1 MSWLCWNVHGLG
13 NLHTLRELEVV
24 TRAQDPAAM
33 FLAEMWAEEARLHR
47 LCFNMKFDHC
57 WVGPSAGKTR
67 CLVLLWKNSVH
78 VEVVSSS
85 PNHINTLVGVNP
97 VDQWRFTRVYGYANS
112 TRKQETWSLLCCLHH
127 KYTFPWLC
135 AGDFNELLWSHEKLG
150 LGPRQDSKMKEFRDV
165 LDECGLMDLGYTRDK
180 FTWKGKR
187 ADGLDLERLD
197 RAIASNE
204 WFSHFPGTKVQH
216 LLTHSSDHK
225 AILIKL
231 GGITPCLNRPFKFE
245 QMWLREGVVI
255 RWLRCGAHLPRMQ
268 IFFRLPEKLK
278 LVVKSSLLGVFS
290 LLAILNIKL
299 KR

>member
-1 MSWLCWNVHGLG
+1 MSWLCWNVRGLG

-112 TRKQETWSLLCCLHH
+112 TRKQEPGLFFAAYTISTLSLG
-127 KYTFPWLC
+127 YAPVISTSF
-135 AGDFNELLWSHEKLG
+135 FG
-150 LGPRQDSKMKEFRDV
+150 LMKSLALV
-165 LDECGLMDLGYTRDK
+165 LDRIV
-180 FTWKGKR
+180 R
-187 ADGLDLERLD
+187 
-197 RAIASNE
+197 
-204 WFSHFPGTKVQH
+204 
-216 LLTHSSDHK
+216 
-225 AILIKL
+225 
-231 GGITPCLNRPFKFE
+231 
-245 QMWLREGVVI
+245 
-255 RWLRCGAHLPRMQ
+255 
-268 IFFRLPEKLK
+268 
-278 LVVKSSLLGVFS
+278 
-290 LLAILNIKL
+290 
-299 KR
+299 